1 MYFMA
6 FLPTPSTAE
15 REILRF
21 AQDDGRVMLAFE
33 GGFET
38 RPYDPF
44 SRGFRRRKAS
54 RRHPESAAAD
64 EGSLFGRGDMAMRP
78 N

>member
-6 FLPTPSTAE
+6 FLPTLSTAE

-21 AQDDGRVMLAFE
+21 AQDDGRVALAVD

-38 RPYDPF
+38 RPYAPF
-44 SRGFRRRKAS
+44 FTGFPTPRNFS
-54 RRHPESAAAD
+54 TS
-64 EGSLFGRGDMAMRP
+64 S
-78 N
+78 